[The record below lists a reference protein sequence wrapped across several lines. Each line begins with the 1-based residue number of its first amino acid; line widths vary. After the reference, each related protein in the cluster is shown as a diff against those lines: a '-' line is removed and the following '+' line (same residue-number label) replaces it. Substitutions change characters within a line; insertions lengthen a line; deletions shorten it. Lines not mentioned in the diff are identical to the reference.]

1 MTLQVRPP
9 ATYHKEHWTMTKF
22 WTDYDLTRLWPNF
35 ELTRLWQRIW
45 PEMTKPWLVDRDY
58 YCCSPC
64 WTTWQSATNHN
75 TELWE
80 DSDQIMGTLWPNL
93 DHLCTSTVDKMIDD
107 GLKVLVLNWW
117 KRLEVSLPL
126 YHTRSTTTSWYT
138 TRANLS
144 STWAKEKPAE
154 VLALLCKSL
163 RSTKSNKRATSIM
176 KSNVSSS
183 WICQWS

>member
-1 MTLQVRPP
+1 M
-9 ATYHKEHWTMTKF
+9 
-22 WTDYDLTRLWPNF
+22 TRLWPNF

-58 YCCSPC
+58 YYCSPC

-80 DSDQIMGTLWPNL
+80 DSDQIMGTLWTNL
-93 DHLCTSTVDKMIDD
+93 DHLSTSTVDKMIDD

-144 STWAKEKPAE
+144 STWAKPNQQKYLSFYVKVSG
-154 VLALLCKSL
+154 VLKATREPRVSWNQMFHLLGFVNGPKL
-163 RSTKSNKRATSIM
+163 QYM
-176 KSNVSSS
+176 GG
-183 WICQWS
+183 QME